1 MKRIVKLMSSYKSP
15 AILLLGSE
23 LVFASCKKDKTEYTQ
38 PPAAGFMAFNL
49 SLDKPS
55 VGFSLS
61 GNNFGNTPLGYAA
74 YTGVYAP
81 IYVGNREVRSFD
93 YSNGST
99 IAISNMDFKDSSYY
113 SAFLLG
119 ANGAY
124 RNQVVEDNYTDV
136 KPASGKAWVRYVNAI
151 PDSVST
157 LSVTMGEANETA
169 AYGSVSPFR
178 QVNAGTLSLAVNN
191 GSNINASRSINV
203 EENKIYTVLFV
214 GLPGQTDSTKAVSIR
229 YIQNGTATE

>member
-1 MKRIVKLMSSYKSP
+1 MKRMKNWMSQVKSP
-15 AILLLGSE
+15 AMMLLASL
-23 LVFASCKKDKTEYTQ
+23 LVFASCKKDKTEYVQ
-38 PPAAGFMAFNL
+38 PPAAGLMAFNL

-99 IAISNMDFKDSSYY
+99 IAISNTDFKDSSYY

-119 ANGAY
+119 ANGVY
-124 RNQVVEDNYTDV
+124 RNQVVEDNYADV
-136 KPASGKAWVRYVNAI
+136 KPVSGKAWVRYVNGI

-157 LSVTMGEANETA
+157 VSVTMGESNENA
-169 AYGSVSPFR
+169 SYGSVSPFK
-178 QVNAGTLSLAVNN
+178 QVTAGALNLAVNN
-191 GSNINASRSINV
+191 GSDINASRSINV

-229 YIQNGTATE
+229 YIQNGTASE